1 MQPTATSV
9 RIWDL
14 PTRLFHWAFAA
25 AVIGALVTVKLGG
38 LYMDWHVRFGLTALG
53 LVLFRLI
60 WGFVGPRHARFA
72 TFVRGPGA
80 MLAYL

>member
-53 LVLFRLI
+53 LVC
-60 WGFVGPRHARFA
+60 FA
-72 TFVRGPGA
+72 
-80 MLAYL
+80 